1 MQSTLKRKRL
11 LASHPYTFP
20 SSLILGG
27 LCLASIDV
35 SDGHVRVDL
44 AVAKEL
50 AHLHEENL
58 VLIIRP
64 LKDGLPEEEGVA
76 WVC

>member
-1 MQSTLKRKRL
+1 MQPTLKRKRRFS
-11 LASHPYTFP
+11 AHPYTFP
-20 SSLILGG
+20 SFQILAG
-27 LCLASIDV
+27 LCLAGIDV

-58 VLIIRP
+58 VLVLRP
-64 LKDGLPEEEGVA
+64 LKNGLPEEEGVA
-76 WVC
+76 